1 MFYPQKAR
9 VGAAPCVCLG
19 GGGQKRARST
29 RIDRYG
35 RIREI
40 KSRGGGVSVLAVCV
54 NSDRRRFAGC
64 VLVEMIKGLFR
75 MVVGRRGVSW
85 RLFMR
90 YRSASG
96 S

>member
-1 MFYPQKAR
+1 MQHSAKDICRRYSNPQKTR
-9 VGAAPCVCLG
+9 VGAAPSLPPYSCG

-54 NSDRRRFAGC
+54 NSDRQRFAGC
-64 VLVEMIKGLFR
+64 ASGRDDKGL
-75 MVVGRRGVSW
+75 V
-85 RLFMR
+85 
-90 YRSASG
+90 
-96 S
+96 